1 MVTSLL
7 FFDRRIQKMPT
18 TESKTIQEKVT
29 AKFLSVDTK
38 TNWLWFQEEISYLF
52 ISPDRV
58 TEVKIIPT
66 INNSFNVWARID
78 LKDRLEY
85 KLIDTRKTLA
95 AAKKLSEDFV
105 LMLKTGTIPQKKKEE
120 SEKIETVE
128 KSETIKKKISDI
140 ETKNLDTDSLSDLIA
155 LMEELKN

>member
-1 MVTSLL
+1 
-7 FFDRRIQKMPT
+7 MPT

>member
-1 MVTSLL
+1 L
-7 FFDRRIQKMPT
+7 IGEYKKMPT

-29 AKFLSVDTK
+29 AKFLSVDAK

>member
-1 MVTSLL
+1 
-7 FFDRRIQKMPT
+7 MPT

-29 AKFLSVDTK
+29 AKFLSVDAK